1 MKPQILDACCGGKM
15 FYFDKND
22 PRVLF
27 QDIREVET
35 TLCDGRKFVVK
46 PDVVGNFRS
55 MTFDDESFSL
65 VIFDPPHLINNV
77 NSTGWQAV
85 KYGSIT
91 SDWRNEL
98 REGFSECFRVLRTG
112 GFLIFKWSDIDIPVS
127 RILELTDQKPI
138 LGHRCGK
145 QNKTH
150 WILFQK

>member
-77 NSTGWQAV
+77 NTTGWQAV

-98 REGFSECFRVLRTG
+98 REGFSECFCVLRTG